1 VVTKRATEL
10 LIVGG
15 DPALDLANTLGGSPG
30 ETLVDYAE
38 LSAWA
43 ARVGVVGRDEAARL
57 TALGEAHPSAADT
70 ALTAARELRTLVDGV
85 FRPLATGGEPAP
97 EALDGLLARGA
108 EATAR
113 ARLRRHDGSFE
124 LAWDGDD
131 LERVVWPLAAAAV
144 DLLRRGA
151 LDSLKLCQG
160 CPWLFLDTSRNRSR
174 RWCSMNVCGGAA
186 KMRRYRARR
195 ATAGR

>member
-38 LSAWA
+38 LAAWA
-43 ARVGVVGRDEAARL
+43 ERVGVVESAERL
-57 TALGEAHPSAADT
+57 EALGDERPAEAKN
-70 ALTAARELRTLVDGV
+70 ALTAARELRTLVDAV
-85 FRPLATGGEPAP
+85 FRALAKGDEPPLG
-97 EALDGLLARGA
+97 ALDGLLARGA

-113 ARLRRHDGSFE
+113 ARLRRGDGSFE
-124 LAWDGDD
+124 LAWDGED

-144 DLLRRGA
+144 DLLRHGP
-151 LDSLKLCQG
+151 LDSLKVCEG